1 MKFIF
6 EVKSGMRHVTQ
17 FDFDLDLEISSP
29 EELLA
34 IEQWFNSKTNVRV
47 HIHEDM
53 REKEAK

>member
-53 REKEAK
+53 REKEK